1 MKTVLIAEDEKFIRL
16 GLKTMLQRSDIPVE
30 EIYEARDGEE
40 ALQILHAHPVD
51 LLITDIQMPKMD
63 GIALAE
69 RSRELPS
76 PPMVLA
82 VSGYDD
88 FNYAVSMLRNGVSD
102 YLLKPVERQKFC
114 DVLEKLEAQYLQRQQ
129 AAEQTHNRYLRALRY
144 LMLERSADS
153 HEARELIG
161 RYEGQFFEGTYQG
174 FLCQEIREPL
184 PQDVIALR
192 AEGSCT
198 LYLTGQADAFTPLVP
213 EITGFSQPVQG
224 LSALRQCYI
233 QARAGWKQAFF
244 AGKPCSGVPGKA
256 AASEPTVTAEQLL
269 SLVGLSRDKEVLRLL
284 DVQARMVRQGDLT
297 PDAFGALVEKFI
309 RDLGG
314 TYKNLIDPGDDP
326 VRFGE
331 IWRFGSV
338 QAYLDELSQW
348 LSGFCGRI
356 GQEFADYENKQ
367 KIRQAVCYIQENYR
381 NPLNMT
387 MVSNQV
393 SMNYSLFSLLFK
405 QYTGTN
411 FVNYLQ
417 NLRLTEA
424 KRLLTQTDWRIGEIC
439 RRSGFTDEKHF
450 LKVFKNSVGLSPSEY
465 RKTNML
471 REAIQGEEEKP

>member
-16 GLKTMLQRSDIPVE
+16 GLKTMLQRSDVPVA
-30 EIYEARDGEE
+30 EILEARDGEE
-40 ALQILHAHPVD
+40 ALQILREHPVD

-63 GIALAE
+63 GIALAQ
-69 RSRELPS
+69 RSRELPN

-88 FNYAVSMLRNGVSD
+88 FDYAVSMLRNGVSD

-129 AAEQTHNRYLRALRY
+129 AAEQTHSRYLRALRY

-153 HEARELIG
+153 HEAQELIG
-161 RYEGQFFEGTYQG
+161 RYEAQFFQGAYQG
-174 FLCQEIREPL
+174 FLCREISDPLSRE
-184 PQDVIALR
+184 VISIR
-192 AEGSCT
+192 AGENCV
-198 LYLTGQADAFTPLVP
+198 LYLTRQAEQLTPLLP
-213 EITGFSQPVQG
+213 RIAGFSQPVQG
-224 LSALRQCYI
+224 LAALRQCYM
-233 QARAGWKQAFF
+233 QAYSGWKQAFF
-244 AGKPCSGVPGKA
+244 AGKPCSGVPEKD
-256 AASEPTVTAEQLL
+256 ASAEPTVTAEQLL
-269 SLVGLSRDKEVLRLL
+269 SLVGLSRDKEVLRLM

-297 PDAFGALVEKFI
+297 PEAFAALSEKFI
-309 RDLGG
+309 RDLGS

-331 IWRFGSV
+331 IWRFDSV
-338 QAYLDELSQW
+338 QTYFEELSQW
-348 LSGFCGRI
+348 LSCFCGRI

-367 KIRQAVCYIQENYR
+367 KIRQAVCYMQENYR
-381 NPLNMT
+381 TPLNMT

-417 NLRLTEA
+417 NLRLKEA
-424 KRLLTQTDWRIGEIC
+424 KRLLTQTDWRVGEIC

-450 LKVFKNSVGLSPSEY
+450 LKVFKSAVGLSPSEY